1 MSATTHTTGHGHATG
16 HSHDAAP
23 SAPMFQTPSSL
34 RIAGIALIVV
44 GAALFGLGLGNEAW
58 RAWAGA
64 LIGSYYFTSL
74 AIGCGVI
81 IALMNVTK
89 AGWGIVLRRVPEAI
103 TGYMP
108 VALVTMLAVTYLGM
122 HSLYEWS
129 HEDLVKADRLL
140 QHKSAYL
147 NVGGFLGRLV
157 VIIGGWW
164 ALTAILRKNSLA
176 QDADSSEKP
185 THRNL
190 TWSVFFL
197 IFFGL
202 SITFG
207 ALDWL
212 MSLEPHWFSTMFGV
226 YQFAGAHVAACA
238 LVTVVVIQLKKGGYL
253 PGVNENHLHDMG
265 KMMFAFSI
273 FWAYIWISQYLL
285 IWYSNIPEETG
296 YFLLRYKDGWFPLF
310 LLNVVINFALP
321 FFILLPRPN
330 KRDPKILMTVALVIL
345 FGHWLDVYLQ
355 VVPPVSHFAAEE
367 AKNEAA
373 GAFGIGLFGGT
384 LAFAGL
390 FVLVVGWMLAK
401 VPLMPKRD
409 PYLEESLHHHQ

>member
-1 MSATTHTTGHGHATG
+1 VSALA
-16 HSHDAAP
+16 
-23 SAPMFQTPSSL
+23 SAPMFKTPANVRMIGL
-34 RIAGIALIVV
+34 ALLVIG
-44 GAALFGLGLGNEAW
+44 GAMFAYGLTTEAW

-89 AGWGIVLRRVPEAI
+89 AGWGIVVRRVAEAI

-108 VALVTMLAVTYLGM
+108 FALLTMLAVTYLGM

-129 HEDLVKADRLL
+129 HEDIVKADRLL
-140 QHKSAYL
+140 QHKAAYL
-147 NVGGFLGRLV
+147 NVGGFLARMV

-164 ALTAILRKNSLA
+164 LLTGILRKNSLA
-176 QDADSSEKP
+176 QDNQTSEQP

-190 TWSVFFL
+190 TWSVLFL

-207 ALDWL
+207 SLDWL

-226 YQFAGAHVAACA
+226 YHFAGAHVAGCA
-238 LVTVVVIQLKKGGYL
+238 LVTVVVIQLKKAGYL
-253 PGVNENHLHDMG
+253 PSVNENHLHDMG

-296 YFLLRYKDGWFPLF
+296 YYLLRYKEGWFPLF
-310 LLNVVINFALP
+310 GLNVVINFVLP
-321 FFILLPRPN
+321 FFILMPRPN
-330 KRDPKILMTVALVIL
+330 KRDPKVLMPAALILL
-345 FGHWLDVYLQ
+345 FGHWLDIYLQ
-355 VVPPVSHFAAEE
+355 VVPPVAHFAAEE
-367 AKNEAA
+367 AHRELA
-373 GAFGIGLFGGT
+373 GPVFGIPEIGGT
-384 LAFAGL
+384 LAIAGL
-390 FVLVVGWMLAK
+390 FLLVVTMMLGK
-401 VPLMPKRD
+401 VPLLPKRD
-409 PYLEESLHHHQ
+409 PYLDESLHHHQ